1 MADDRQLRDELER
14 VQGEVARLRRALAQP
29 DSLHG
34 DVRARIETLRRSKV
48 TQAERLDEAQAEL
61 DRLEAEVRAV
71 MTENAKRQLE
81 LDGLLVTERTLIGQT
96 VHHLNPGA
104 PPNSGCLTALALA
117 ALVLAAGACW

>member
-1 MADDRQLRDELER
+1 MADDRQLRDELEK

-29 DSLHG
+29 DNLHG
-34 DVRARIETLRRSKV
+34 DVRARIETLRRSKA
-48 TQAERLDEAQAEL
+48 TQVEKLDEAQAEL
-61 DRLEAEVRAV
+61 ERLEGEVRAV
-71 MTENAKRQLE
+71 MAANERLQTE
-81 LDGLLVTERTLIGQT
+81 LDGLAITERSLIGMT

>member
-1 MADDRQLRDELER
+1 MADDRQLRDELEK

-48 TQAERLDEAQAEL
+48 TQQERLDEAQAEL
-61 DRLEAEVRAV
+61 ERLEAEVRAV
-71 MTENAKRQLE
+71 MAANEKLQGE
-81 LDGLLVTERTLIGQT
+81 LDGLIITERTLIGQT

-104 PPNSGCLTALALA
+104 APNSGCLTALALT
-117 ALVLAAGACW
+117 ALALAVGACW